1 MGLDLPL
8 ARRDAIAARLADG
21 QPVNSAVLAVEFC
34 ISEDAIRRDL
44 RSLAAQGLCRR
55 VYGGALPLQP
65 GSTSITKRMG
75 EGRERKAALARAAA
89 ATIVAGEFVFLDS
102 SSTNLL
108 IVDAMVAPEVTIA
121 TNSIA
126 IAAAVLGRH
135 DMSLLMVGGAV
146 DPIVGGCVDAMAV
159 QAVSRMN
166 IDRCFL
172 GACAVSV
179 EGGVS
184 AFEVADAAFKGA
196 LMAASRRK
204 LVLVTNEKL
213 DLSAPHRIGALSG
226 FDRIVVEHDAP
237 DAAIRALAKAG
248 ADLGHAGPSADAAVD
263 P

>member
-8 ARRDAIAARLADG
+8 ARRDTIAARLADG
-21 QPVNSAVLAVEFC
+21 RPVNSAALAAEFC

-44 RSLAAQGLCRR
+44 RWLAAQGLCRR

-65 GSTSITKRMG
+65 GSTPITRRMG
-75 EGRERKAALARAAA
+75 EGRERKSALARAGA
-89 ATIVAGEFVFLDS
+89 ATVVAGEFVFLDS

-108 IVDAMVAPEVTIA
+108 IVETIDAPEVTIA

-126 IAAAVLGRH
+126 IAAAVLARQ
-135 DMSLLMVGGAV
+135 DLALLMVGGAV

-159 QAVSRMN
+159 QSVARMN

-184 AFEVADAAFKGA
+184 AFELADAAFKGA
-196 LMAASRRK
+196 LMTASRCK
-204 LVLVTNEKL
+204 LALITNEKL
-213 DLSAPHRIGALSG
+213 GLRAPHRIGAVSA
-226 FDRIVVEHDAP
+226 FDRILVEHDAP
-237 DAAIRALAKAG
+237 VEAIRALAAAG
-248 ADLGHAGPSADAAVD
+248 ADLCHAGAPASATAL

>member
-21 QPVNSAVLAVEFC
+21 QSVNSAMLATEFC

-65 GSTSITKRMG
+65 GSTPIARRMG
-75 EGRERKAALARAAA
+75 EGRERKAALARAGA

-108 IVDAMVAPEVTIA
+108 IVEAIDAAEVTIA
-121 TNSIA
+121 TNAIA
-126 IAAAVLGRH
+126 IAAVVLARQ
-135 DMSLLMVGGAV
+135 DLPLLMVGGAV
-146 DPIVGGCVDAMAV
+146 DPIVGGCVDAVAV
-159 QAVSRMN
+159 QAVARLN

-172 GACAVSV
+172 GACAVSL
-179 EGGVS
+179 EGGIS
-184 AFEVADAAFKGA
+184 AFEVADASFKAA
-196 LMAASRRK
+196 LMAASRHK

-213 DLSAPHRIGALSG
+213 GLSAPHRIGAVSA
-226 FDRIVVEHDAP
+226 FDRIIVEHDAP
-237 DAAIRALAKAG
+237 AEATRTLAG
-248 ADLGHAGPSADAAVD
+248 AGAALSHAGPPANATATL
-263 P
+263 

>member
-8 ARRDAIAARLADG
+8 ARRDAVAARLADG
-21 QPVNSAVLAVEFC
+21 QPVNSAALAAEFR

-44 RSLAAQGLCRR
+44 RALAGQGLCRR

-65 GSTSITKRMG
+65 GSTPIASRMG
-75 EGRERKAALARAAA
+75 QGRNRKAALARAGAG
-89 ATIVAGEFVFLDS
+89 TIAAGEFVFLDS

-108 IVDAMVAPEVTIA
+108 IVEAIDAPEVTIA
-121 TNSIA
+121 TNAIA
-126 IAAAVLGRH
+126 IAAAVLGRQ
-135 DMSLLMVGGAV
+135 DLALLMVGGAV
-146 DPIVGGCVDAMAV
+146 DPVVGGCVDATAI
-159 QAVSRMN
+159 QAVARMN

-172 GACAVSV
+172 GACAVSA

-213 DLSAPHRIGALSG
+213 GLRAPHRIGDVSA
-226 FDRIVVEHDAP
+226 FDRILVEHDAP
-237 DAAIRALAKAG
+237 AEATRALAAAG
-248 ADLGHAGPSADAAVD
+248 ADQCHAEAPASAAAN